1 MAASSDS
8 ATLSVPLRRRRLDRL
23 VSVPD
28 SAPAMMT
35 GCAFANY
42 ESNLTVHSQHKLQT
56 AHGSMKVQVRW
67 S

>member
-1 MAASSDS
+1 MAGSSDS
-8 ATLSVPLRRRRLDRL
+8 VALQVPLRRRRLDRL

-28 SAPAMMT
+28 SAPAMVT

-42 ESNLTVHSQHKLQT
+42 NSNLAVRSRNKLRKHS
-56 AHGSMKVQVRW
+56 SMEVQVRW